1 MKLLWILVAVC
12 SVIGFVNGMLPA
24 IILAESAPQ
33 QAAGA
38 TIGIGW
44 AVIPYCFVKAVSMM
58 WPTSVII
65 ESNKA
70 EK

>member
-24 IILAESAPQ
+24 IILAESTPQ

-38 TIGIGW
+38 AIGIGW